1 MSDNPL
7 LDRGFPIPFDRIEP
21 GDVAPAV
28 GETLKWAR
36 RRLDELAE
44 DDTAPN
50 GAALAGID
58 AVARE
63 VARTW
68 APVSH
73 LTNVAATPELRQAH
87 AAALPEVVRFGSR
100 IFHHEGLYR
109 RLRAFTASP
118 EGRALTALPRRHL
131 DKTLREFR
139 RAGADLPRD
148 RKTALEEMR
157 VELSDLGRSFEE
169 NLLEETAAYGKL
181 VTDRSALDGLPD
193 TTLERAA
200 RMAEARGHEGWLL
213 TLDMPCVDA
222 VLRHA
227 ADRSLRRELHAA
239 YLDRC
244 TGGERDNRPLIPRML
259 ELRQRIASMLEYD
272 DFPSYRLETA
282 MAESGGRVRA
292 FLDDLIA
299 ATRPFHDAD
308 ADELQQCAG
317 RFGLGALEPWDVSF
331 LMEKLRKERFDLDD
345 EALRPWF
352 PLDEV
357 QSGLFEIA
365 RRLFGLS
372 VERVD
377 HPAVWHPDVRFYEVR
392 DATGLHLGSFYADW
406 FPRDTKRQGAWMDA
420 LIAGGPNAAAAGP
433 GSTMNGAPG
442 PGAASQGADAPGFDP
457 HLAFVGGNFNPPTKG
472 RPSLL
477 THREVRT
484 LFHEFGHL
492 LHHVASRVEIPERG
506 GTNVAWDWV
515 EVPSQIMENWT
526 WRREALDVFARHHQS
541 GAPLPD
547 ATLERLVAA
556 RRFMGGW
563 SQMRQLSL
571 ANLDL
576 ELHRSWDA
584 KTPVMEY
591 AAATLR
597 PFVPSDRFVERHLL
611 PSFAHLFGGGYAS
624 AYYSYLWSET
634 LEADA
639 FSRFE
644 AEGVLN
650 PATGRAFLE
659 SVLSQGDRRDP
670 GELFLDFMGRA
681 PNAGALIRRNLGT
694 TFNGDTPSRTPD
706 SPS

>member
-1 MSDNPL
+1 MGDEGDQGDTVTGNPL
-7 LDRGFPIPFDRIEP
+7 LDRSFPVPFDRIVP
-21 GDVAPAV
+21 GDVASAV
-28 GETLKWAR
+28 EETLQWAR
-36 RRLDELAE
+36 QRLDELAE
-44 DDTAPN
+44 DREAP
-50 GAALAGID
+50 GDATLAGLD

-73 LTNVAATPELRQAH
+73 LANVAATPELREAH
-87 AAALPEVVRFGSR
+87 AAALPDVVRFGSR
-100 IFHHEGLYR
+100 LFHHEGLYR
-109 RLRAFTASP
+109 LLRSFASSP
-118 EGRALTALPRRHL
+118 EGRALVGLPRRHL
-131 DKTLREFR
+131 EKTLREFR

-148 RKTALEEMR
+148 GKTALEEMQ
-157 VELSDLGRSFEE
+157 VELSDLGRRFEE

-181 VTDRSALDGLPD
+181 VAERSAVDGLPD
-193 TTLERAA
+193 TALERASQLA
-200 RMAEARGHEGWLL
+200 GARGLEGWLI
-213 TLDMPCVDA
+213 TLDMPSVEA
-222 VLRHA
+222 VLKHA
-227 ADRSLRRELHAA
+227 TDRTLRQEVHAA

-259 ELRQRIASMLEYD
+259 ELRRRIASLLEYD
-272 DFPSYRLETA
+272 DFPGYRLETA
-282 MAESGGRVRA
+282 MAGSGGRVRA
-292 FLDDLIA
+292 FLDDLTV
-299 ATRPFHDAD
+299 ATRPFYERDAI
-308 ADELQQCAG
+308 ELERCAR
-317 RFGLGALEPWDVSF
+317 RFGLGALAPWDVSF

-352 PLDEV
+352 PLDQV
-357 QSGLFEIA
+357 QSGLLEIA
-365 RRLFGLS
+365 SRLFGLS
-372 VERVD
+372 VAQVD
-377 HPAVWHPDVRFYEVR
+377 NPAVWHPDVGYFEVR
-392 DATGLHLGSFYADW
+392 DETGLHLGSFYADW

-420 LIAGGPNAAAAGP
+420 LIAGGPR
-433 GSTMNGAPG
+433 NG
-442 PGAASQGADAPGFDP
+442 GFER
-457 HLAFVGGNFNPPTKG
+457 HLAFIGGNFTPPTAS

-526 WRREALDVFARHHQS
+526 WRREALDLFARHHET
-541 GAPLPD
+541 GTPLP
-547 ATLERLVAA
+547 AETLERLVGA

-584 KTPVMEY
+584 ETPVMEY

-597 PFVPSDRFVERHLL
+597 PFVPSDSFVERHLL

-644 AEGVLN
+644 DEGVLN

-659 SVLSQGDRRDP
+659 AVLSQGDRRDP
-670 GELFLDFMGRA
+670 NELFREFMGRD
-681 PNAGALIRRNLGT
+681 PNEGALIRRNLGT
-694 TFNGDTPSRTPD
+694 TLNGDIPL
-706 SPS
+706 